1 MCEFFHNKR
10 KTKISGGYMANHNF
24 LKKLKY
30 GFVTFLAILFLFC
43 AQAFCLTA
51 CSNQDSTN
59 ETNQE
64 SSTETES
71 TTSDPSYT
79 YNEPEDGDI
88 ANAYFT
94 KGTASKDLDDYPLSS
109 PSDWTKS
116 YDNSA
121 VISYAD
127 SGVIDVSSEGW
138 TELSKKLKEKKTG
151 ETKDNSLIRALSYQI
166 HGNDSTESVNDIKDN
181 FDTYFANPG
190 LYSQDAKDSKLY
202 MLNNYPSE
210 KYIGAGTAQYIK
222 SSSNITIEKGKTAL
236 ITVWVKTINITGHGK
251 PENRGANIVLTNK
264 INGIEQNAYKISSID
279 TKGDWKQ
286 YQIYVSADPSY
297 SSSINI
303 KLGLGY
309 GGGKS
314 TAKTYYT
321 QGTVFFDDLSYEIV
335 DKPSNV
341 AAEYTTKLDLSKEES
356 YFEQNAY
363 SKTSTVYHY
372 DMTLGA
378 FSNYNTITS
387 SSFVD
392 TQNSNKFFTYSNIE
406 GQNGSIST
414 ETIFGAGNSKIS
426 QNGNEFTLTNASASI
441 KLTSTEWKLTGG
453 KFAFVSFSIKN
464 ELKIIGSTKITVDVY
479 DKLGNK
485 EQKQTEIIKI
495 EKPTEDLTNYTLLL
509 QNNFSNTTD
518 EREFY
523 IVINVG
529 PTDLNSIN
537 NVTDV
542 ASGKITI
549 TDVNFFVDDKP
560 EEDEEDKNYEFI
572 SKTVNKTIALYAG
585 YAQDSTDEEET
596 TETYS
601 FETKPSEIGAIV
613 NGPAKLKDYFGVI
626 ADHSYVND
634 DSTNYELDTRTGNG
648 ENGSYAGLINTKY
661 LNNYSL
667 VDIPIGNYT
676 DNIQPLM
683 IYNNTSDSYGFIGKS
698 FTIDSD
704 SYSKISMKVRVVGD
718 NATAYIYLVDVS
730 NINKSVLTFGSF
742 TPNASS
748 DVDNKGSVNSSSQ
761 LMLKI
766 DKSVMQEQNKE
777 WIDVEF
783 YIATGDSSKEIR
795 IEVWN
800 GSRDGNE
807 GSQGYVFVNDINT
820 ETPSQFDGASWE
832 NAFEDKSHPLFNVV
846 TSLDQENIK
855 SLVSYKRPLTDVE
868 KEFNE
873 EYKGQ
878 KDYEDYI
885 VEYFENYIWAE
896 TSTMI
901 YAVYNT
907 IDPVEIDPYTLIPE
921 EEVEAVE
928 EEGAGCAA
936 KNDPSGFWLSF
947 SSILLGVVLV
957 LAIIALILK
966 NYNRKHRNGPDNN
979 KSHYN
984 VSSRIKS
991 QREINKKKVEEK
1003 IKALEEMNEVE
1014 IEDEQ
1019 LDHQDE
1025 EVVEN
1030 QTEIEQELDDYVY
1043 GEVIEDFTSQEQT
1056 KKQTEEITSTD
1067 ENKDNN

>member
-1 MCEFFHNKR
+1 
-10 KTKISGGYMANHNF
+10 MANHNF

-51 CSNQDSTN
+51 CSNQEATD

-71 TTSDPSYT
+71 STSDPSYT
-79 YNEPEDGDI
+79 FKEPEDGEI

-94 KGTASKDLDDYPLSS
+94 KGTASKDLDDYPLAS

-127 SGVIDVSSEGW
+127 SGVVDVSSEGW
-138 TELSKKLKEKKTG
+138 AEISKKLKEKKSG
-151 ETKDNSLIRALSYQI
+151 ETKDNSLIRALSYQY
-166 HGNDSTESVNDIKDN
+166 GDGSTKSVNDIKEN
-181 FDTYFANPG
+181 FNTYFANPG

-236 ITVWVKTINITGHGK
+236 ITVWVKTINITGHGN

-264 INGIEQNAYKISSID
+264 INGIEQNNYKISAID
-279 TKGDWKQ
+279 TKGEWKQ

-335 DKPSNV
+335 DKPTNV
-341 AAEYTTKLDLSKEES
+341 DSAYTTKLDLNKEES

-363 SKTSTVYHY
+363 SVANTVYHY
-372 DMTLGA
+372 DMTLSA
-378 FSNYNTITS
+378 FSSYNNITS
-387 SSFVD
+387 SNFVD
-392 TQNSNKFFTYSNIE
+392 AKDSNKFFTYSNIE
-406 GQNGSIST
+406 GQSGSIST
-414 ETIFGAGNSKIS
+414 ETIFGSSVSKIS

-441 KLTSTEWKLTGG
+441 KLTSTDWKLIGG
-453 KFAFVSFSIKN
+453 KYAFVSFSIKN
-464 ELKIIGSTKITVDVY
+464 DLKIVGSTKITVDVY

-485 EQKQTEIIKI
+485 EQKQTEIITI
-495 EKPTEDLTNYTLLL
+495 EEPTDNFTNFTLLI
-509 QNNFSNTTD
+509 QNNFSSTTD

-529 PTDLNSIN
+529 PTDLNAIT

-542 ASGKITI
+542 ASGKVTVS
-549 TDVNFFVDDKP
+549 DVSFFIDDKP
-560 EEDEEDKNYEFI
+560 EEDEENKNYDFI
-572 SKTVNKTIALYAG
+572 SKSVNKTIALYAG
-585 YAQDSTDEEET
+585 YAQDSTEDEET
-596 TETYS
+596 TETYTL
-601 FETKPSEIGAIV
+601 ETKPSEIGAIV
-613 NGPAKLKDYFGVI
+613 NGPARLKDYFGVV
-626 ADHSYVND
+626 ADHSYVNN
-634 DSTNYELDTRTGNG
+634 DSINYELDTRIGNG

-661 LNNYSL
+661 LTNYSL
-667 VDIPIGNYT
+667 ANIPVGNYT

-683 IYNNTSDSYGFIGKS
+683 IYNSTPDNYGFVGKS
-698 FTIDSD
+698 FTISSD
-704 SYSKISMKVRVVGD
+704 SYSKISLKVRVVGD
-718 NATAYIYLVDVS
+718 DAVAYIYLVDVS
-730 NINKSVLTFGSF
+730 SAEKSVLKFGSF
-742 TPNASS
+742 TSNASS
-748 DVDNKGSVNSSSQ
+748 DVDNKGSANGSSE

-766 DKSVMQEQNKE
+766 NSSEMSRQNKE

-783 YIATGDSSKEIR
+783 YIATGNSSKEIR

-807 GSQGYVFVNDINT
+807 KSQGYVFANDINN
-820 ETPSQFDGASWE
+820 ETPSQFDGESWE
-832 NAFEDKSHPLFNVV
+832 NAFENKSHPLFNVV
-846 TSLDQENIK
+846 TALDQDNVK

-885 VEYFENYIWAE
+885 VEYYENYIWAE

-907 IDPVEIDPYTLIPE
+907 IDPVEIDPYTLLPE
-921 EEVEAVE
+921 EEEEVVE
-928 EEGAGCAA
+928 EEASGCAA
-936 KNDPSGFWLSF
+936 KNDPSTFWLSF
-947 SSILLGVVLV
+947 SSIVLGVVLV

-984 VSSRIKS
+984 VSSRIRS
-991 QREINKKKVEEK
+991 QKEINKKKAEEK
-1003 IKALEEMNEVE
+1003 RKQLEEMNQAEAE
-1014 IEDEQ
+1014 IENFDSQEY
-1019 LDHQDE
+1019 DAVE
-1025 EVVEN
+1025 E
-1030 QTEIEQELDDYVY
+1030 QTEIEQELDDYIY
-1043 GEVIEDFTSQEQT
+1043 GDVIEDFNTQEESPET
-1056 KKQTEEITSTD
+1056 PEEITSND
-1067 ENKDNN
+1067 DNQNNN